1 LGCRAKPITKIYY
14 QNILFKRKGEGVF
27 ISVFLLF
34 LFLYTIM
41 KITTIAVCGAGTMG
55 AGIAQVAATAGYRT
69 ILFDLQQSVLD
80 NAQQQISRQLDT
92 AISKG
97 KLAAAA
103 KEEILAR
110 MQFTNEVSACVAE
123 LVIEAIVEKLPAKV
137 GLFNQLAAVNSEDTI
152 FATNTSSLAVSAIA
166 VSVVNPSRI
175 AGMHFFN
182 PAPVMK
188 LVEIVKG
195 QQTSQEVV
203 DVLYELSIQLG
214 KTPVHVKD
222 TPGFIVNR
230 VARHYYLEAMQIA
243 AEGIVDFKAADRLLE
258 SAGFR
263 MGPFALMDLIG
274 NDVNLAVTQSLY
286 DAFEKAPRFAPN
298 KLQIERVA
306 AGALGKKS
314 GKGFYNYG

>member
-1 LGCRAKPITKIYY
+1 
-14 QNILFKRKGEGVF
+14 
-27 ISVFLLF
+27 
-34 LFLYTIM
+34 M
-41 KITTIAVCGAGTMG
+41 KINTIAVCGAGTMG
-55 AGIAQVAATAGYRT
+55 AGIAQVAATSGYAT
-69 ILFDLQQSVLD
+69 VLFDLQQAVLD

-92 AISKG
+92 AVLKG
-97 KLAAAA
+97 KLAAEQKAV
-103 KEEILAR
+103 ILSQIR
-110 MQFTNEVSACVAE
+110 FTNDVRECVAD
-123 LVIEAIVEKLPAKV
+123 LVIEAIVEKLSAKT
-137 GLFNQLAAVNSEDTI
+137 GLFNQLAEINTHTTI

-166 VSVVNPSRI
+166 AEVLNPARVV
-175 AGMHFFN
+175 GMHFFN

-188 LVEIVKG
+188 LVEIVQG
-195 QQTSQEVV
+195 QQTSRQVV
-203 DVLYELSIQLG
+203 ALLHELSLKLG

-230 VARHYYLEAMQIA
+230 VARHYYLEAMQIVS
-243 AEGIVDFKAADRLLE
+243 EGIVDYKAADRLLE

-298 KLQIERVA
+298 QLQIERVQQ
-306 AGALGKKS
+306 GALGKKS

>member
-1 LGCRAKPITKIYY
+1 MEIH
-14 QNILFKRKGEGVF
+14 
-27 ISVFLLF
+27 
-34 LFLYTIM
+34 
-41 KITTIAVCGAGTMG
+41 TIAVCGAGTMG

-69 ILFDLQQSVLD
+69 VLFDLQQVVLD

-92 AISKG
+92 AVSKG
-97 KLAAAA
+97 KLAAEQKAV
-103 KEEILAR
+103 ILSQI
-110 MQFTNEVSACVAE
+110 QFTNDVNECVAD
-123 LVIEAIVEKLPAKV
+123 LVIEAIVEKLSAKT
-137 GLFNQLAAVNSEDTI
+137 GLFNQLAAINDHSAI

-166 VSVVNPSRI
+166 SAVVNPSRV

-188 LVEIVKG
+188 LVEIVQG
-195 QQTSQEVV
+195 QQTSQAVV
-203 DVLYELSIQLG
+203 DLLYDLSLKLG

-230 VARHYYLEAMQIA
+230 VARHYYLEAMEIA

-298 KLQIERVA
+298 KLQIERVQQ
-306 AGALGKKS
+306 GALGKKS

>member
-1 LGCRAKPITKIYY
+1 
-14 QNILFKRKGEGVF
+14 
-27 ISVFLLF
+27 
-34 LFLYTIM
+34 M
-41 KITTIAVCGAGTMG
+41 KIHTIAVCGAGTMG

-69 ILFDLQQSVLD
+69 VLFDLQQAVLD

-92 AISKG
+92 AVSKG
-97 KLAAAA
+97 KLAAEQKAV
-103 KEEILAR
+103 ILS
-110 MQFTNEVSACVAE
+110 QIKFTNTVSECVAD
-123 LVIEAIVEKLPAKV
+123 LVIEAIVEKLSAKT
-137 GLFNQLAAVNSEDTI
+137 GLFNQLAAINDHDAI

-166 VSVVNPSRI
+166 SEVENPSRV

-188 LVEIVKG
+188 LVEIVQGK
-195 QQTSQEVV
+195 QTSQAVV
-203 DVLYELSIQLG
+203 DLLYELSLKLG

-230 VARHYYLEAMQIA
+230 VARHYYLEAMEIA
-243 AEGIVDFKAADRLLE
+243 AEGIVGFKAADRLLE

-298 KLQIERVA
+298 KLQIERVQQ
-306 AGALGKKS
+306 GALGKKS